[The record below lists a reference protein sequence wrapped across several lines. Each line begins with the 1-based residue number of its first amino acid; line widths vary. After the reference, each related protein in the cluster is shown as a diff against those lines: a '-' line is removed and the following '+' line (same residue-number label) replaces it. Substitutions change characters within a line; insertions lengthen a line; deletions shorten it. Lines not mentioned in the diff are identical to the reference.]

1 MATMTKKKGPVASGP
16 KKGVKKTMIVGGDV
30 KRKNGASW

>member
-1 MATMTKKKGPVASGP
+1 MAMTKKKGPLAGGP
-16 KKGVKKTMIVGGDV
+16 KPGTKKPKIVGGDV